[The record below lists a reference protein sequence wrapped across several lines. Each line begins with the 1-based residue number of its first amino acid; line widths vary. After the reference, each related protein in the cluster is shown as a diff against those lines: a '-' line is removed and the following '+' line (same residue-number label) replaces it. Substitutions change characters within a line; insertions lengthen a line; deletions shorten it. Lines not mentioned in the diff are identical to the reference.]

1 MKYKLIVAL
10 CVLLTGSPA
19 LASSDSTDIVDT
31 IIVTAT
37 RSEIPLSD
45 AIVPVTVISRQQIE
59 QSMAAD
65 LADLLR
71 FYAGLDLGRNGGPG
85 QSASIFLRG
94 AESNHTLVMIDGVRI
109 NPGTIGG
116 AAIQNIPPEL
126 IERIEI
132 VKGPRSALFGSD
144 AIGGVINI
152 LTRRSAETPTEMRV
166 GAGSFNT
173 RSALLSTGTTL
184 ADTEL
189 GASIN
194 WQQTDGF
201 SPLAASELE
210 RGYRNLSAN
219 LYANK
224 QFGNGTVGFRHWQA
238 SGNTEYLDFFLAPVD
253 QDFRNE
259 STAIEWLAPVG
270 ERVQSKTTLSYM
282 VDDIR
287 QQQSED
293 FVESSRL
300 ALDWQVNAD
309 VGAHALVGGLYLMRE
324 NADVLSWGSGFN
336 EDTTVRAVFIENH
349 WREGD
354 NAVLAAVRLTDHQ
367 AFGNKTTWNVE
378 YSRIISD
385 TLRLTTG
392 VGHAFR
398 APDATDRYGFGGSPL
413 LRPEVADEAQ
423 LGFSYQPG
431 ARQTIVLD
439 FYQKK
444 IDDLIEFDWATY
456 ELRNLEAARI
466 RGMQLGY
473 TYTGDTYIF
482 NAEAV
487 RQQARS
493 SNNDA
498 RLLRRAEKSLSLSL
512 LRNIGEHSLGVNVL
526 ASGDREDF
534 GGYRLAGYV
543 LTNLTAKFR
552 LGNHWIASTRLQNL
566 FDVEYETA
574 AGFNAEEQSFYVDL
588 SYRWN

>member
-1 MKYKLIVAL
+1 MKYKIVMAMFT
-10 CVLLTGSPA
+10 VLAGSSVF
-19 LASSDSTDIVDT
+19 ASHDAADGVDT

-152 LTRRSAETPTEMRV
+152 LTRRSATAPSEMRV

-173 RSALLSTGTTL
+173 QSAFLTTGTTL

-201 SPLAASELE
+201 SPLAASDVT
-210 RGYRNLSAN
+210 RGYDNLSAN
-219 LYANK
+219 VYAK
-224 QFGNGTVGFRHWQA
+224 KEIGDAVLGFRHWQA
-238 SGNTEYLDFFLAPVD
+238 SGNTEYLDFFLTPVD

-259 STAIEWLAPVG
+259 STAIEWQAPLG
-270 ERVQSKTTLSYM
+270 GLLSKATISHMADEIYQRQS
-282 VDDIR
+282 D
-287 QQQSED
+287 D

-300 ALDWQVNAD
+300 ALDWQASNEL
-309 VGAHALVGGLYLMRE
+309 GNHAIVGGLYLMRE
-324 NADVLSWGSGFN
+324 NATVLSWGSGFD
-336 EDTTVRAVFIENH
+336 EDTSVRAVFIEDH
-349 WREGD
+349 WREGS
-354 NAVLAAVRLTDHQ
+354 NAVLAAVRLTDHDS
-367 AFGNKTTWNVE
+367 FGNEVTWNVE
-378 YSRIISD
+378 YSRILSD
-385 TLRLTTG
+385 SLRLTMG
-392 VGHAFR
+392 AGHAFR

-413 LRPEVADEAQ
+413 LRPEIADEAQ

-431 ARQTIVLD
+431 HRHTVTLD
-439 FYQKK
+439 FYHKN
-444 IDDLIEFDWATY
+444 IDDLIEFDWATF
-456 ELRNLEAARI
+456 ELQNIEAARI
-466 RGMQLGY
+466 RGVQLAY
-473 TYTGDTYIF
+473 TYAGDTFTF
-482 NAEAV
+482 NAEGL
-487 RQQARS
+487 RQKARNES
-493 SNNDA
+493 GDL
-498 RLLRRAEKSLSLSL
+498 RLLRRAEKSLSLTL
-512 LRNIGEHSLGVNVL
+512 LRTIGNHSLGVNVL

-534 GGYRLAGYV
+534 GGYRLPGYV
-543 LTNLTAKFR
+543 LTNLTAR
-552 LGNHWIASTRLQNL
+552 LRLTRNWVAGARLQNL
-566 FDVEYETA
+566 FDVDYETA
-574 AGFNAEEQSFYVDL
+574 AGFNAEEKSIYVDL

>member
-1 MKYKLIVAL
+1 MKQKIVVAML
-10 CVLLTGSPA
+10 AVTLGSPVFA
-19 LASSDSTDIVDT
+19 NLDAASPVDT

-94 AESNHTLVMIDGVRI
+94 SESNHTLVLIDGVRI

-152 LTRRSAETPTEMRV
+152 LTRRSAAAPSEMRV
-166 GAGSFNT
+166 GAGSFDT
-173 RSALLSTGTTL
+173 KSAFLTTGTL
-184 ADTEL
+184 VADTEV

-201 SPLAASELE
+201 SPLATSDLQ
-210 RGYRNLSAN
+210 RGYDNLSVN
-219 LYANK
+219 LYASKDIGDN
-224 QFGNGTVGFRHWQA
+224 TLGFRHWQA
-238 SGNTEYLDFFLAPVD
+238 SGNTEYLDFFLSPVD

-259 STAIEWLAPVG
+259 STAVEWQAPLGGFLSKATVSHMAD
-270 ERVQSKTTLSYM
+270 EIYQRQS
-282 VDDIR
+282 D
-287 QQQSED
+287 D

-300 ALDWQVNAD
+300 ALDWQASNEF
-309 VGAHALVGGLYLMRE
+309 GNHAVVGGLYLMRE
-324 NADVLSWGSGFN
+324 NATVLSWGSGFA
-336 EDTTVRAVFIENH
+336 EDTRVRAVFIEDH
-349 WREGD
+349 WRAGN
-354 NAVLAAVRLTDHQ
+354 NAVLAAVRLTDHET
-367 AFGNKTTWNVE
+367 FGNEVTWNVE
-378 YSRIISD
+378 YSRILGD
-385 TLRLTTG
+385 RLRLTMGT
-392 VGHAFR
+392 GHAFR

-413 LRPEVADEAQ
+413 LRPEIADEAQ
-423 LGFSYQPG
+423 LGLSYQPG
-431 ARQTIVLD
+431 HRQTITLD
-439 FYQKK
+439 FYHKN
-444 IDDLIEFDWATY
+444 IDDLIEFDWATF
-456 ELRNLEAARI
+456 ELQNIEAARI
-466 RGMQLGY
+466 RGVQLAY
-473 TYTGDTYIF
+473 SYTGDMFTF
-482 NAEAV
+482 HAEAV
-487 RQQARS
+487 RQKARDR
-493 SNNDA
+493 NGDV

-512 LRNIGEHSLGVNVL
+512 LRTIGEHSLGINIL

-534 GGYRLAGYV
+534 GGYRMPGYV
-543 LTNLTAKFR
+543 LTNLTARMRIGKNWVA
-552 LGNHWIASTRLQNL
+552 GARLQNL
-566 FDVEYETA
+566 FDVDYETA
-574 AGFNAEEQSFYVDL
+574 AGFNAEEKSIYFDL

>member
-1 MKYKLIVAL
+1 MKHKI
-10 CVLLTGSPA
+10 LTVMFA
-19 LASSDSTDIVDT
+19 VLASSPVLADHDTEGSIDT

-45 AIVPVTVISRQQIE
+45 AIIPVKVISRQQIE

-152 LTRRSAETPTEMRV
+152 LTRRSAGTPSEMRL
-166 GAGSFNT
+166 GGGSFNT
-173 RSALLSTGTTL
+173 RSAFLTTGTTV

-201 SPLAASELE
+201 SPLAASDLK
-210 RGYRNLSAN
+210 RGYDNLSAN
-219 LYANK
+219 VYAK
-224 QFGNGTVGFRHWQA
+224 KEIGEAVLGFRHWQA
-238 SGNTEYLDFFLAPVD
+238 SGNTEYLDFFLSPVD

-259 STAIEWLAPVG
+259 STAIEWQAPLG
-270 ERVQSKTTLSYM
+270 GLLSKATISHM
-282 VDDIR
+282 VDEIDQR
-287 QQQSED
+287 QSAD

-300 ALDWQVNAD
+300 ALDWQVSNEL
-309 VGAHALVGGLYLMRE
+309 GNHAIVGGLYLMRE
-324 NADVLSWGSGFN
+324 SANVLSWGSGFD
-336 EDTTVRAVFIENH
+336 EDTSVRAVFIEDH
-349 WREGD
+349 WRGGN
-354 NAVLAAVRLTDHQ
+354 NALLAAVRLTDHET
-367 AFGNKTTWNVE
+367 FGNEITWNVE
-378 YSRIISD
+378 YSRNLAD
-385 TLRLTTG
+385 RLRFTMG
-392 VGHAFR
+392 AGHAFR

-413 LRPEVADEAQ
+413 LRPEIADEAQ

-431 ARQTIVLD
+431 HGQTVTLD
-439 FYQKK
+439 FYHKT
-444 IDDLIEFDWATY
+444 IDDLIEFDWATF
-456 ELRNLEAARI
+456 ELQNIEAARI
-466 RGMQLGY
+466 RGVQLAY
-473 TYTGDTYIF
+473 TYTGDAFTF
-482 NAEAV
+482 NAEAL
-487 RQQARS
+487 RQKARNES
-493 SNNDA
+493 GDM

-512 LRNIGEHSLGVNVL
+512 LRTIGDYSLGVNVL

-534 GGYRLAGYV
+534 GGYRMPGYV
-543 LTNLTAKFR
+543 LTNLTAR
-552 LGNHWIASTRLQNL
+552 LRVDMNWMVGVRLQNI
-566 FDVEYETA
+566 FDVDYETA
-574 AGFNAEEQSFYVDL
+574 AGFNAEDKSVYVDL